1 MVHTGCGSNLSQLPS
16 RALGWQALT
25 VVPRPN
31 RAGGSNWQWSL
42 GTSLGANLWRLALER
57 AEKSA
62 VIASLQEALA
72 GAGSIVVAHNT
83 GLTVAAFTD
92 LRVQV
97 KKAGGKVKVA
107 KNRLAKLA
115 LKETD
120 VADISGLF
128 TGPTV
133 IAYAEDP
140 VAAPKIAAA
149 FAEKNQKFVILGGA
163 MGSTALDANGVKALA
178 TMPSLD
184 ELRAKLAGLVKQ
196 PAQNIASILVQPG
209 AGIARVLKA
218 HAEKSEAA

>member
-1 MVHTGCGSNLSQLPS
+1 MVQGFAPDDQFVE
-16 RALGWQALT
+16 T
-25 VVPRPN
+25 VM
-31 RAGGSNWQWSL
+31 
-42 GTSLGANLWRLALER
+42 ER
-57 AEKSA
+57 AEKRE
-62 VIASLQEALA
+62 VVASLQAALG
-72 GAGSIVVAHNT
+72 GAGSIVVAQNS
-83 GLTVAAFTD
+83 GLSVAAFTD

-97 KKAGGKVKVA
+97 KKAGGQVKVA

-120 VADISGLF
+120 VADIADLF

-133 IAYAEDP
+133 LAYAEDP

-149 FAEKNQKFVILGGA
+149 FADKNQKFIILGGA
-163 MGSTALDANGVKALA
+163 MGQTALDANGVKALA

-196 PAQNIASILVQPG
+196 PAAKIATVVAAPG
-209 AGIARVLKA
+209 AGIARVLAA

>member
-1 MVHTGCGSNLSQLPS
+1 M
-16 RALGWQALT
+16 
-25 VVPRPN
+25 
-31 RAGGSNWQWSL
+31 
-42 GTSLGANLWRLALER
+42 ER
-57 AEKSA
+57 AEKRE
-62 VIASLQEALA
+62 VVASLQESLA

-107 KNRLAKLA
+107 KNSLAKLA

-163 MGSTALDANGVKALA
+163 MGTTALDADGVKALA

-196 PAQNIASILVQPG
+196 PATNIASILVQPG